1 MPTIDNIIIGA
12 GPGGYP
18 LAAGLAARGES
29 TLIIE
34 KDKLGGT
41 CLNRGCIPTKCLCA
55 SADVYREALGASSM
69 GVDVSSV
76 TFNEQAAF
84 DRMQQVMQSL
94 RDGVKAELKGV
105 ECINGEATLLPG
117 LSVKVGDDIYTAA
130 HKLVIATG
138 SRPALPTI
146 EGIELAITSD
156 DFLGR
161 PIDSGSYIIIGGGVI
176 GLELA
181 SILGSIGATVTVI
194 EYFPEVLPAFDPE
207 VSKRLRMAMGRR
219 STTFKL
225 GAAVKTIERVD
236 GGLEVKFNDRKGES
250 SVIAD
255 HVIVATGRRP
265 VVPNGAEEAGIEI
278 TSKGFIK
285 VDEYMRT
292 SAEGVYAVGDVNGLS
307 MLAHSATAQ
316 AHVVLNDEP
325 ARFCGKPVPSV
336 VFTEPEVAT
345 VGATPAALQEAGI
358 DFDVHKRQFASN
370 GKALAMG
377 CSSGFVKILTAAD
390 DGRILGISILGPHAS
405 DLVSEAT
412 IAVVEGLRLEELR
425 ERYIHA
431 HPTLPEIF
439 A

>member
-1 MPTIDNIIIGA
+1 MPTVDNIIIGA

-34 KDKLGGT
+34 KDKPGGT

-55 SADVYREALGASSM
+55 SADAYRDALGASAM
-69 GVDVSSV
+69 GVDVQSV
-76 TFNEQAAF
+76 MFNKQAAF
-84 DRMQQVMQSL
+84 DRMQEVMQSL
-94 RDGVKAELKGV
+94 REGVKAELKGV
-105 ECINGEATLLPG
+105 EYIDGVATLLPDS
-117 LSVKVGDDIYTAA
+117 SVKVGDDIYTA
-130 HKLVIATG
+130 KNRLVIATG
-138 SRPALPTI
+138 SRPALPPI
-146 EGIELAITSD
+146 EGIELAVTSD
-156 DFLGR
+156 DFLGN
-161 PIDSGSYIIIGGGVI
+161 PIEGGSYIIIGGGVI

-207 VSKRLRMAMGRR
+207 VAKRLRMAMGRR

-225 GAAVKTIERVD
+225 GAAVKSIERVD
-236 GGLEVKFNDRKGES
+236 GGLEVKFSDRKGET
-250 SVIAD
+250 SVVAD

-265 VVPNGAEEAGIEI
+265 VVPDGTVEAGIEI
-278 TSKGFIK
+278 DAKGFIK

-292 SAEGVYAVGDVNGLS
+292 NIKGVYAVGDVNGLS

-316 AHVVLNDEP
+316 ARVVLNDDP
-325 ARFCGKPVPSV
+325 VRFCGKPVPSV

-345 VGATPAALQEAGI
+345 VGATPASLQGAGVA
-358 DFDVHKRQFASN
+358 FDIHKRQFASN

-390 DGRILGISILGPHAS
+390 DGRILGVSILGPHAS

-412 IAVVEGLRLEELR
+412 IAVVEGLRLEDLR
-425 ERYIHA
+425 KRYIHA

>member
-1 MPTIDNIIIGA
+1 MPTVDNIIIGA

-18 LAAGLAARGES
+18 LAAGLASRGET

-34 KDKLGGT
+34 RNLPGGT

-55 SADVYREALGASSM
+55 SADVYREAVGAAVM
-69 GVDVSSV
+69 GVDVESV
-76 TFNEQAAF
+76 SFNEQVAF
-84 DRMQQVMQSL
+84 NRMQQVMQNL
-94 RDGVKAELKGV
+94 RDGVCAELKGV
-105 ECINGEATLLPG
+105 HYINGEATVLPDC
-117 LSVKVGDDIYTAA
+117 SVKVGDEVYKADS
-130 HKLVIATG
+130 KLVIATG
-138 SRPALPTI
+138 SRPALPPI
-146 EGIELAITSD
+146 DGIEEAMTSD
-156 DFLGR
+156 DFLGQ
-161 PIDSGSYIIIGGGVI
+161 PIQRGSYVIIGGGVI

-181 SILGSIGATVTVI
+181 SILGSIGLEVTVI

-207 VSKRLRMAMGRR
+207 VAKRLRMAMGRR

-225 GAAVKTIERVD
+225 GAAVKSISRVD
-236 GGLEVKFNDRKGES
+236 GHLEVKFSDRKGDS
-250 SVIAD
+250 SLYAD

-265 VVPNGAEEAGIEI
+265 VVPAGTVEAGIEVD
-278 TSKGFIK
+278 SKGFIK
-285 VDEYMRT
+285 VNEEMRT
-292 SAEGVYAVGDVNGLS
+292 SVEGVYAIGDVNGLS

-316 AHVVLNDEP
+316 ARVVLDGDP
-325 ARFCGKPVPSV
+325 GRFCGKPVPSV

-358 DFDVHKRQFASN
+358 AFDVHKRQFASN

-390 DGRILGISILGPHAS
+390 NGRVLGISIFGPHAS
-405 DLVSEAT
+405 DLISEAT
-412 IAVVEGLRLEELR
+412 IAVTEGFSLADLRNR
-425 ERYIHA
+425 FIHA